1 MKKTKAFQIL
11 SFNLPLYLIFF
22 SSSLTLCLYINMRQL
37 KPICFICNIFNCLNE
52 ENKRFINFLSL
63 FFFYLLFILFGIM
76 CLIDI
81 LMKKTKS
88 FMYLIFFLSSL
99 ALCLYLSVRQ
109 LINIFNCLNEEN
121 KIFTNSLCLCLCLSL
136 FLFSFSLTFSL
147 YLNVRQLKR
156 MSFIW
161 NAFN

>member
-11 SFNLPLYLIFF
+11 SFDLPLYLIFF

-37 KPICFICNIFNCLNE
+37 KRIYFICNIFNCLNE
-52 ENKRFINFLSL
+52 ENKRFTNFLFL

-76 CLIDI
+76 YLIDI

-99 ALCLYLSVRQ
+99 TLCLYLSMRQ

-121 KIFTNSLCLCLCLSL
+121 KIFTNSLCLCLSLYFSFYFLLLSL
-136 FLFSFSLTFSL
+136 YIS
-147 YLNVRQLKR
+147 
-156 MSFIW
+156 M
-161 NAFN
+161 